1 MSTPIKIA
9 VVGAGSATFS
19 LGLVKDLS
27 LTPSLA
33 GSLIHFM
40 DIDEERLA
48 MIHRLAQRYSDELGQ
63 DLQLDSTTSLDT
75 ALQDADFVINTASAS
90 SHHHQRAV
98 RELTAQYGY
107 YYGGVHLGNYA
118 NLQLM
123 MDVARAMERICPDA
137 WLIQSGNP
145 VFEGCTLMTRETSI
159 KVCGLCHGHYG
170 VYGIARVLGLDVE
183 DYGNLTWQAPGLN
196 HNIWLTHF
204 YYQNEDMYPRLEAWI
219 REKGEEYWR
228 THVAERTHDIQM
240 SRGAI
245 HQYQMYGLMPIGDS
259 PRRGGWWYHTDI
271 QTKKFWFGEPWGGPD
286 TELARPYFVENLEK
300 RIAQMTRIANDP
312 KASVIEAF
320 GAEKTREQQVP
331 IIDGL
336 VNDNEGQFQVNVP
349 NHGALAGVPDD
360 VVVEVPAIVNK
371 KGIQPLRV
379 HPLPP
384 KIMVEQILPEWLDM
398 ERELLAF
405 KTGDRSMLLWGALNS
420 PQTRSYNQGADVL
433 DALLE
438 MEGMEGVRE
447 HYQWPERAS
456 LLQDG
461 VRLPEQVKA

>member
-33 GSLIHFM
+33 GSKVHFM

-48 MIHRLAQRYSDELGQ
+48 MIHKLAQRYCDELGQ
-63 DLQLDSTTSLDT
+63 DLQIESTADLDT

-98 RELTAQYGY
+98 RDLTEKYGY
-107 YYGGVHLGNYA
+107 YYGGVPLGNYA
-118 NLQLM
+118 NLDLM
-123 MDVARAMERICPDA
+123 MNVARAMERICPNA

-170 VYGIARVLGLDVE
+170 VYEIARVLGLDIQ
-183 DYGNLTWQAPGLN
+183 DYSDLTWQAPGLN

-204 YYQNEDMYPRLEAWI
+204 YYQAEDMYPRLDAWI

-228 THVAERTHDIQM
+228 THVASRTHDIQM
-240 SRGAI
+240 SRGTI
-245 HQYQMYGLMPIGDS
+245 HQYQMFGLMPIGDS

-271 QTKKFWFGEPWGGPD
+271 AAKKFWFGEPWGGPD

-300 RIAQMTRIANDP
+300 RIAQMIRIANDP

-320 GAEKTREQQVP
+320 G
-331 IIDGL
+331 
-336 VNDNEGQFQVNVP
+336 
-349 NHGALAGVPDD
+349 
-360 VVVEVPAIVNK
+360 
-371 KGIQPLRV
+371 
-379 HPLPP
+379 
-384 KIMVEQILPEWLDM
+384 
-398 ERELLAF
+398 
-405 KTGDRSMLLWGALNS
+405 
-420 PQTRSYNQGADVL
+420 
-433 DALLE
+433 
-438 MEGMEGVRE
+438 
-447 HYQWPERAS
+447 
-456 LLQDG
+456 
-461 VRLPEQVKA
+461 